1 MIRKATLEDLE
12 QLTHLFDQ
20 YVVFY
25 KKPSN
30 YEKHKA
36 YLKERMEN
44 NEAIIYLAFDESNPK
59 AAIGFV
65 LNYITFSSL
74 ALNKII
80 ILNDL
85 FVDSTTRK
93 NGIGEKLIMQTI
105 ALANEIGSNLIR
117 LRTAKN
123 NIVAQGLYHKMGF
136 VRDEIL
142 YSYDLAVK

>member
-1 MIRKATLEDLE
+1 MIRKATLEDLD
-12 QLTHLFDQ
+12 QLTRLFDQ

-59 AAIGFV
+59 TAIGFV

-74 ALNKII
+74 ALNKIV

-93 NGIGEKLIMQTI
+93 NGIGKKLILETVV
-105 ALANEIGSNLIR
+105 LAKELGSNLVR

-123 NIVAQGLYHKMGF
+123 NFTAQGLYHKMGF
-136 VRDEIL
+136 VRDEVL

>member
-1 MIRKATLEDLE
+1 MIRKATLDDLD
-12 QLTHLFDQ
+12 QLTRLFDQ

-36 YLKERMEN
+36 YLKERIEN
-44 NEAIIYLAFDESNPK
+44 NEAIIYLAFDESDPK
-59 AAIGFV
+59 TAIGFV

-85 FVDSTTRK
+85 FVDSTIRK
-93 NGIGEKLIMQTI
+93 NGIGEKLIMKTI
-105 ALANEIGSNLIR
+105 ALANEIDSNLIR

-136 VRDEIL
+136 VRDEVL

>member
-1 MIRKATLEDLE
+1 MIRKATLEDLD
-12 QLTHLFDQ
+12 QLTRLFDQ

-59 AAIGFV
+59 TAIGFV

-74 ALNKII
+74 ALDKIV

-93 NGIGEKLIMQTI
+93 NGIGKKLILETVV
-105 ALANEIGSNLIR
+105 LAKELGSNLVR

-123 NIVAQGLYHKMGF
+123 NFTAQGLYHKMGF
-136 VRDEIL
+136 VRDEVL

>member
-36 YLKERMEN
+36 YLKERIEN

-93 NGIGEKLIMQTI
+93 NGIGEKLIMQTV

-136 VRDEIL
+136 VRDEVL

>member
-1 MIRKATLEDLE
+1 MIRKATLEDLD
-12 QLTHLFDQ
+12 QLTGLFDQ

-25 KKPSN
+25 KRPSN

-44 NEAIIYLAFDESNPK
+44 NEAIIYLAFDDSNPK
-59 AAIGFV
+59 VAIGFV

-85 FVDSTTRK
+85 FVDSTIRK
-93 NGIGEKLIMQTI
+93 NGIGEKLIEQTI
-105 ALANEIGSNLIR
+105 VLANEIGSNLIR

-136 VRDEIL
+136 VRDEVL